1 MHLNLGGYF
10 ARQTNVLKFFLVV
23 IDGVDPWRSGNVW
36 GVEPFKLDIYQ
47 WEGGHHHPIII
58 VLRCARGEANDYD
71 RASLLSLRRTVIII
85 VRRGGALSRR
95 RELERSHDG
104 VVGGP
109 FLLVCE

>member
-1 MHLNLGGYF
+1 MHLNRGGYF

-58 VLRCARGEANDYD
+58 VLRARGEANDYD

-95 RELERSHDG
+95 RELERSHDE

-109 FLLVCE
+109 FRLVCE